1 VAKQTVTLRLDEDD
15 LTYLSQVEISGAGNL
30 SEKIRALLAE
40 ARAQREGC
48 EDFAAAHDF
57 SRRLFARI
65 EREIHAAEMES
76 DVRSEFVHRT
86 LAWLPEV
93 TAYVLSARR
102 SEERVE
108 SRQNLER
115 FELGLAE
122 RVFSLVDSMLQMSHA
137 GFSGCYSSDKLVKR
151 ADFGVKSRTEGV

>member
-1 VAKQTVTLRLDEDD
+1 MAKQTVTLRLDEDD

-30 SEKIRALLAE
+30 SEKIRALLTE

-65 EREIHAAEMES
+65 ERDIHAAEMDS
-76 DVRSEFVHRT
+76 DCRSEFVHRT
-86 LAWLPEV
+86 LSWLPEV
-93 TAYVLSARR
+93 TAYVLSAQR
-102 SEERVE
+102 SDVRVE
-108 SRQNLER
+108 SRKNLER

-122 RVFSLVDSMLQMSHA
+122 RVFSLVDSMLQLSQA
-137 GFSGCYSSDKLVKR
+137 GFSGCYSSDKLAKR
-151 ADFGVKSRTEGV
+151 AGFGVKSRTEGD

>member
-1 VAKQTVTLRLDEDD
+1 MAKQTVTLRLDEDD

-65 EREIHAAEMES
+65 ERELHAAEMTAEM
-76 DVRSEFVHRT
+76 RSESVHRT
-86 LAWLPEV
+86 LSWLPEI
-93 TAYVLSARR
+93 TAFVLSAKHDH
-102 SEERVE
+102 ERNG
-108 SRQNLER
+108 SRKQLER

-122 RVFSLVDSMLQMSHA
+122 RVFSLVESMLQLSHA
-137 GFSGCYSSDKLVKR
+137 GFSGCYSPEKLVKR
-151 ADFGVKSRTEGV
+151 AGFGVKSKAEGD